1 MTTTNMAAAMPAP
14 VGQPQ
19 PGRLPGPAGPPGTA
33 GPPGLPADAVV
44 LSNVSKRYG
53 RRRGGVEA
61 LTGVTARFPRG
72 SFTAVMGLSG
82 SGKSTLLQCAAGLDK
97 PSSGSVHLG
106 SLELT
111 MLSRRK
117 LTVARRERVGFVFQ
131 ALNLVP
137 TLSVAENIALPLRLG
152 RRRVDQARIHLLA
165 ERVGLAD
172 QLRRLPDTLS
182 GGQQQRVAIARALIT
197 EPQVVFA
204 DEPTANLDLCTAED
218 VLDLLRGAV
227 DDLGQTV
234 IVVTHDPIVAAH
246 ADRALLLD
254 RGHLAGMVDA
264 PEPAQ
269 LTAALREL
277 GRARR

>member
-1 MTTTNMAAAMPAP
+1 MSTNLPSAMPAP
-14 VGQPQ
+14 AGRLQ
-19 PGRLPGPAGPPGTA
+19 PGEP
-33 GPPGLPADAVV
+33 PADAVV
-44 LSNVSKRYG
+44 LSNVSKHYG
-53 RRRGGVEA
+53 RRPGVVA
-61 LTGVTARFPRG
+61 LSDVTARFPRG

-106 SLELT
+106 SVELT
-111 MLSRRK
+111 SLSRRK

-152 RRRVDQARIHLLA
+152 RHRVDQAKIRRLA
-165 ERVGLAD
+165 GRVGLAD

-197 EPQVVFA
+197 EPEVIFA
-204 DEPTANLDLCTAED
+204 DEPTAALDLCTGD
-218 VLDLLRGAV
+218 DLLELLRRAV
-227 DDLGQTV
+227 DELGQTI
-234 IVVTHDPIVAAH
+234 IVVTHDPLVAAR

-254 RGHLAGMVDA
+254 RGRLAGIVDS

-277 GRARR
+277 GRAGR

>member
-1 MTTTNMAAAMPAP
+1 MTTSNLPSAMPMAAELPR
-14 VGQPQ
+14 
-19 PGRLPGPAGPPGTA
+19 PGGGS
-33 GPPGLPADAVV
+33 ADAVV

-53 RRRGGVEA
+53 RRHGVPA
-61 LTGVTARFPRG
+61 LDDVTARFPRG

-106 SLELT
+106 GVELT
-111 MLSRRK
+111 RLSRRK
-117 LTVARRERVGFVFQ
+117 LTVTRRERAGFVFQ
-131 ALNLVP
+131 SLNLVP

-152 RRRVDQARIHLLA
+152 GRRVDQARIRRLA
-165 ERVGLAD
+165 ERVGIGD

-197 EPQVVFA
+197 EPEVVFA
-204 DEPTANLDLCTAED
+204 DEPTASLDLCTAED
-218 VLDLLRGAV
+218 VLELLRRAA
-227 DDLGQTV
+227 DELGQTI
-234 IVVTHDPIVAAH
+234 IVVTHDPLVAAR

-254 RGHLAGMVDA
+254 RGHLAGIIDS
-264 PEPAQ
+264 PDPAQ
-269 LTAALREL
+269 LAAALRQF

>member
-1 MTTTNMAAAMPAP
+1 
-14 VGQPQ
+14 
-19 PGRLPGPAGPPGTA
+19 
-33 GPPGLPADAVV
+33 VV
-44 LSNVSKRYG
+44 LTSISKRYG
-53 RRRGGVEA
+53 RRGVAA
-61 LTGVTARFPRG
+61 LADVTARFPRG

-106 SLELT
+106 SVELT
-111 MLSRRK
+111 RLSRRK

-152 RRRVDQARIHLLA
+152 RRRVDQARIRLLA

-197 EPQVVFA
+197 EPEVVFA

-234 IVVTHDPIVAAH
+234 IVVTHDPIVAAR

-254 RGHLAGMVDA
+254 RGHLAGIVDS

>member
-1 MTTTNMAAAMPAP
+1 MTTTNMAVAMPAP

-61 LTGVTARFPRG
+61 LTDVTARFPRG

-111 MLSRRK
+111 TLSRRK

-234 IVVTHDPIVAAH
+234 IVVTHDPIVAAR

-254 RGHLAGMVDA
+254 RGHLAGMVDS
-264 PEPAQ
+264 PDPAQ